1 MTPHNN
7 ANKSDIAK
15 TVIMP
20 GDPKRATFIAEN
32 FLDNYKLV
40 NDVRGILAYTGTYDG
55 KLVTIMA
62 SGMGMPSMAIYATE
76 LFKFYDVD
84 RIIRVGTC
92 GALKEEVKVN
102 DLLLVKDAYTTSN
115 FSHSL
120 TGKLKSIEA
129 SSNSLNEKI
138 LNSAKILDLNIKEV
152 RINTSDVFYR
162 EYIDEN
168 IEKEGCS
175 AVEMET
181 FALLYIAKHF
191 NKDATAILTVS
202 DSLITGESLTAE
214 EREKNLKNA
223 IVVALES
230 L

>member
-7 ANKSDIAK
+7 AERSDIAK

-20 GDPKRATFIAEN
+20 GDPKRAKYIAEN
-32 FLDNYKLV
+32 YLDNYTLV
-40 NDVRGILAYTGTYDG
+40 NDVRGILTYTGMYKG
-55 KLVTIMA
+55 KHITVMA

-84 RIIRVGTC
+84 KIIRVGTC
-92 GALKEEVKVN
+92 GALKEGVNVN

-120 TGKLKSIEA
+120 TGNLKNIEK
-129 SSNSLNEKI
+129 SSLILNERI
-138 LNSAKILDLNIKEV
+138 INSARILDLNIKEV
-152 RINTSDVFYR
+152 RINTSDIFYR
-162 EYIDEN
+162 EYIDKN
-168 IEKEGCS
+168 IESENCS

-191 NKDATAILTVS
+191 GKDATAILTVS
-202 DSLITGESLTAE
+202 DSLITGESLTSE
-214 EREKNLKNA
+214 QREKSLKNA
-223 IVVALES
+223 ITLALES